1 MEEASVG
8 FMSKLLGNWEWVLLG
23 LYVVEK
29 VVKLSPT
36 KKDDVI
42 FDMVLKPIFD
52 KIKGK

>member
-1 MEEASVG
+1 MVSFITA
-8 FMSKLLGNWEWVLLG
+8 NWEWVLLV

-29 VVKLSPT
+29 VVKLSPS

-42 FDMVLKPIFD
+42 FDMVIKPIFD